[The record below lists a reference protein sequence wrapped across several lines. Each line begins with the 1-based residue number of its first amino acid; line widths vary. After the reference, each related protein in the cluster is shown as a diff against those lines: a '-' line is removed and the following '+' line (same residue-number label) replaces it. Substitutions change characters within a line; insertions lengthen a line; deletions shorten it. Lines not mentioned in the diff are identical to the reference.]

1 MLVPFPSDERRSALE
16 MGFDLLRQAL
26 DPGPHV
32 AVNLLPVLEEDQGG
46 DAHDPVPPWGLGVGV
61 HVHLGHPEP
70 PGILAGPLL
79 HHGRDGPAGHAPVSP
94 KVDQN
99 GKVGLE
105 YLLFKIGVGH
115 VQHSA
120 VLTHPFPSLRFQPSQ
135 AETVRRPFHYTSGQP
150 RRPGGPRVPAARD
163 PRRPGRPGPV
173 LAPRG
178 QPWYSESEVHSG
190 SGRCPATSR
199 MVPEGEALVE
209 QARHQGFRVPPPTKV
224 AIPLIDVH
232 THAFPDRPTHE
243 LVEAAELYQVERL
256 VALASL
262 EQSVEVQSQFP
273 HMVLPGP
280 MLDFTHWQDPDRFAA
295 TNIAVVREA
304 ARAGAPLIKLWF
316 APRFQDR
323 VPMKL
328 DDARLDPIFEE
339 IGRQKLAV
347 LVHVADPDIWF
358 AKYYTDTARYGTKA
372 DQYPPLEYRLER
384 HPEIVFISAHMGGD
398 PEHLDHLAELMDRY
412 PNYHVE
418 IGRASCRE
426 RV

>member
-1 MLVPFPSDERRSALE
+1 
-16 MGFDLLRQAL
+16 
-26 DPGPHV
+26 
-32 AVNLLPVLEEDQGG
+32 
-46 DAHDPVPPWGLGVGV
+46 
-61 HVHLGHPEP
+61 
-70 PGILAGPLL
+70 
-79 HHGRDGPAGHAPVSP
+79 
-94 KVDQN
+94 
-99 GKVGLE
+99 
-105 YLLFKIGVGH
+105 
-115 VQHSA
+115 
-120 VLTHPFPSLRFQPSQ
+120 
-135 AETVRRPFHYTSGQP
+135 
-150 RRPGGPRVPAARD
+150 
-163 PRRPGRPGPV
+163 
-173 LAPRG
+173 
-178 QPWYSESEVHSG
+178 
-190 SGRCPATSR
+190 

-412 PNYHVE
+412 PNYHVDTSATKWIVRE
-418 IGRASCRE
+418 LGRKPAEARDFFQAYADRILFGSDQVVFRAEDAEPHRYRMRYWIHRAFWETDIRAPSPLPDGDAEGEPQLNGLDLPVPVLEKVYRENALASSACRPQKGATDP
-426 RV
+426 

>member
-1 MLVPFPSDERRSALE
+1 
-16 MGFDLLRQAL
+16 
-26 DPGPHV
+26 
-32 AVNLLPVLEEDQGG
+32 
-46 DAHDPVPPWGLGVGV
+46 
-61 HVHLGHPEP
+61 
-70 PGILAGPLL
+70 
-79 HHGRDGPAGHAPVSP
+79 
-94 KVDQN
+94 
-99 GKVGLE
+99 
-105 YLLFKIGVGH
+105 
-115 VQHSA
+115 
-120 VLTHPFPSLRFQPSQ
+120 
-135 AETVRRPFHYTSGQP
+135 
-150 RRPGGPRVPAARD
+150 
-163 PRRPGRPGPV
+163 
-173 LAPRG
+173 
-178 QPWYSESEVHSG
+178 
-190 SGRCPATSR
+190 
-199 MVPEGEALVE
+199 
-209 QARHQGFRVPPPTKV
+209 
-224 AIPLIDVH
+224 
-232 THAFPDRPTHE
+232 
-243 LVEAAELYQVERL
+243 
-256 VALASL
+256 ALASL

-398 PEHLDHLAELMDRY
+398 PEHLDHLAELMNRY
-412 PNYHVE
+412 PNYHVDTSATKWIVRE
-418 IGRASCRE
+418 LGRKPAEARAFFESYADRILFGSDQVVFRSEDAEPHRYRVRYWVYRVFLETGLQAHSPVPDPDAEGEPWLNGLDLPDRVLE
-426 RV
+426 RVYYQNAMRLLRLAPPARQDGSPPAEAGS

>member
-1 MLVPFPSDERRSALE
+1 
-16 MGFDLLRQAL
+16 
-26 DPGPHV
+26 
-32 AVNLLPVLEEDQGG
+32 
-46 DAHDPVPPWGLGVGV
+46 
-61 HVHLGHPEP
+61 
-70 PGILAGPLL
+70 
-79 HHGRDGPAGHAPVSP
+79 
-94 KVDQN
+94 
-99 GKVGLE
+99 
-105 YLLFKIGVGH
+105 
-115 VQHSA
+115 
-120 VLTHPFPSLRFQPSQ
+120 
-135 AETVRRPFHYTSGQP
+135 YTSGQP
-150 RRPGGPRVPAARD
+150 RRPGGPRVPAAQD

-347 LVHVADPDIWF
+347 LVHVPDPGIWS

-412 PNYHVE
+412 PNYHVDTSATKWIVRE
-418 IGRASCRE
+418 LGRKPAEARDFFQAYADRILFGSDQVVFRAEDAEPHRYRMRYWIHRAFWETDIRAPSPLPDGDAEGEPQLNGLDLPVPVLEKVYRENALRLLRLPAGPKKEATDPCR
-426 RV
+426 

>member
-1 MLVPFPSDERRSALE
+1 
-16 MGFDLLRQAL
+16 
-26 DPGPHV
+26 
-32 AVNLLPVLEEDQGG
+32 
-46 DAHDPVPPWGLGVGV
+46 
-61 HVHLGHPEP
+61 
-70 PGILAGPLL
+70 
-79 HHGRDGPAGHAPVSP
+79 
-94 KVDQN
+94 
-99 GKVGLE
+99 
-105 YLLFKIGVGH
+105 
-115 VQHSA
+115 
-120 VLTHPFPSLRFQPSQ
+120 
-135 AETVRRPFHYTSGQP
+135 
-150 RRPGGPRVPAARD
+150 
-163 PRRPGRPGPV
+163 
-173 LAPRG
+173 
-178 QPWYSESEVHSG
+178 
-190 SGRCPATSR
+190 

-412 PNYHVE
+412 PNYHVDTSATKWIVRE
-418 IGRASCRE
+418 LGRKPAEARDFFQAYADRILFGSDQVVFRAEDAEPHRYRMRYWIHRAFWETDIRAPSPLPDGDAEGEPQLNGLDLPVPVLEKVYRE
-426 RV
+426 NALRLLRLPAGPKKEATDP